1 MKSIE
6 RITELESQVAL
17 LQEGLHS
24 AETYTNEILEE
35 NDDLRRENMHLKNR
49 LSEYQ
54 LSNSRG

>member
-1 MKSIE
+1 MKSFE
-6 RITELESQVAL
+6 RIAELESQVVL

-35 NDDLRRENMHLKNR
+35 NDDLRRENMQLKNR

-54 LSNSRG
+54 LEDTL

>member
-1 MKSIE
+1 MKSNE
-6 RITELESQVAL
+6 RIAELESQVVL

-35 NDDLRRENMHLKNR
+35 NDDLRRENMQLKNR

-54 LSNSRG
+54 LEDTL